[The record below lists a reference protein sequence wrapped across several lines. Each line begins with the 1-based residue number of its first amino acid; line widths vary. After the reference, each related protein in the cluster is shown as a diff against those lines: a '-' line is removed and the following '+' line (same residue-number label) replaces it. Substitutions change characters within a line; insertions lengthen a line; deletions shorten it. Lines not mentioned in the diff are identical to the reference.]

1 LRLAGPSAEQLAS
14 LGITTTPEDG
24 CIAGDRP
31 QRGHFLNEL
40 PQHPVYGTT
49 TLRKT
54 DSPSYDKCDAQRT
67 VLFPVAFPV
76 AGEPGIRDN

>member
-1 LRLAGPSAEQLAS
+1 

-40 PQHPVYGTT
+40 LQHPVYGTA
-49 TLRKT
+49 TLKLT
-54 DSPSYDKCDAQRT
+54 DSLSYDKCDAHRT
-67 VLFPVAFPV
+67 VLFPVVFPV
-76 AGEPGIRDN
+76 ADESGIRDNQGVYL